1 MRASDLSVSMS
12 ILDFLANANG
22 IAQLWAP
29 NGQFLGV
36 LSSDQYDLNSISNPH
51 GLYGGSCG
59 IYSIQN
65 PCGMYGGVCGFYS
78 PYNISSFNPPIV
90 VYQNQ
95 PVLVATRNSYVQ
107 TNGLPVVDPDLIL
120 SVYAQLAANYQHPAL
135 THQQNMADLTRIQ
148 LEQLT
153 RARQTNAETINNAMQ
168 AGMNLF
174 H

>member
-36 LSSDQYDLNSISNPH
+36 LSSDQYDLNSISNPY
-51 GLYGGSCG
+51 GFYGGSCG
-59 IYSIQN
+59 VYSIQN

-78 PYNISSFNPPIV
+78 PYNISSFTPPVIL
-90 VYQNQ
+90 YQNQ
-95 PVLVATRNSYVQ
+95 PVLVVTRNSYVQ

-120 SVYAQLAANYQHPAL
+120 SVYAQLTANYQHPAL
-135 THQQNMADLTRIQ
+135 IHQQNMADLTSVMIQ
-148 LEQLT
+148 T
-153 RARQTNAETINNAMQ
+153 AAYRSASSAESINRAMQ
-168 AGMNLF
+168 TGMIF
-174 H
+174 FQ

>member
-12 ILDFLANANG
+12 ILDFLTNVNG
-22 IAQLWAP
+22 VAQLWAP

-36 LSSDQYDLNSISNPH
+36 LSSDQYDVNSISNPY
-51 GLYGGSCG
+51 GLYGGSHG
-59 IYSIQN
+59 FYSIQN

-90 VYQNQ
+90 LYQNQ
-95 PVLVATRNSYVQ
+95 PVLVVTRNSYIQ

-135 THQQNMADLTRIQ
+135 IHQQNMADITSVML
-148 LEQLT
+148 
-153 RARQTNAETINNAMQ
+153 QTAAYRSASNAQFINQTMQ
-168 AGMNLF
+168 TGMNLAR
-174 H
+174 